1 MRLIDSIAC
10 AYPLVAASPELSERL
25 DATRKALDIYASHLF
40 A

>member
-1 MRLIDSIAC
+1 MRLIDSNSLRL
-10 AYPLVAASPELSERL
+10 PLVAASPELSERL